1 MPQDQEKN
9 SPATP
14 GKAHERQKEAVEIV
28 RDVYEGT
35 LRMREK
41 GAKYLPRFPKE
52 TTGDYERRRKKAV
65 LYNATR
71 RTVEGLTGMVFRKD
85 PQLSED
91 VPSEIE
97 EHTDNIDLAG
107 RSLDVFARDFFEASL
122 LDGHAHIFVDYQRT
136 DDSEIRTLADE
147 QQMGVRPYW
156 VMLEK
161 QDVLSWRTRSVNG
174 RPVLT
179 QLVWRETIVR
189 PDGEFG
195 EEEVTR
201 YRVYQ
206 RVAAEDEGT
215 GEVRAAVEW
224 QIWEEKE
231 DGEVVPVESGLMDIP
246 VIPLAT
252 GYTNRTGFLESDPPL
267 LDLALENVRHY
278 QARSDRAHVLHFASV
293 PIPFFSGVE
302 MDELKWGPNHAI
314 STENEQ
320 AAAQILEPSGN
331 GLEEGRLELQD
342 IEQRMAA
349 LGLAMLQRDT
359 RAAETAEAR
368 RIEKSETDSSLSAA
382 ARGLEGALEEAL
394 SYHALWMDREDADG
408 GSASVNRDFESQ
420 MLDPQMVTTL
430 SGLVGRGQLSV
441 ETMWDILER
450 GEILPDDFDPD
461 MERDRLMGTAV
472 LDQIA
477 GQAGGGEPVP
487 SGAGENGAGEGG
499 EGGE

>member
-1 MPQDQEKN
+1 MPQDQEKS

-14 GKAHERQKEAVEIV
+14 GKAHERQQKAVEIV

-41 GAKYLPRFPKE
+41 GTKYLPRFPKE
-52 TTGDYERRRKKAV
+52 RKADYERRRKKAV

-91 VPSEIE
+91 MPKEIE
-97 EHTDNIDLAG
+97 GHAENIDLAG
-107 RSLDVFARDFFEASL
+107 RSLDVFARDYFESSL

-147 QQMGVRPYW
+147 QEMGVRPYW

-161 QDVLSWRTRSVNG
+161 QDVISWRTRSVNG

-179 QLVWRETIVR
+179 QLVWQETVVE

-201 YRVYQ
+201 YRVYR
-206 RVAAEDEGT
+206 RVAAEDEET
-215 GEVRAAVEW
+215 GEERAAVEW
-224 QIWEEKE
+224 QIWEEREE
-231 DGEVVPVESGLMDIP
+231 DEVVPVEGGLMDIP

-252 GYTNRTGFLESDPPL
+252 GYTNRTGFMESDPPL

-293 PIPFFSGVE
+293 PIPFFSG
-302 MDELKWGPNHAI
+302 MDLEDVGWGPNHAI
-314 STENEQ
+314 YTENEEAQ
-320 AAAQILEPSGN
+320 AKILEPSGS
-331 GLEEGRLELQD
+331 GLEEGRMELQD

-368 RIEKSETDSSLSAA
+368 RIEKSETDSALSAA
-382 ARGLEGALEEAL
+382 ARGLEGALNEAL

-408 GSASVNRDFESQ
+408 GSVSVNRDFESQ
-420 MLDPQMVTTL
+420 MLKPQMVTTL

-450 GEILPDDFDPD
+450 GEVLPEDFDPD
-461 MERDRLMGTAV
+461 MEQNRLSGATV
-472 LDQIA
+472 LNQIA
-477 GQAGGGEPVP
+477 SQMGGGEPPEPAGV
-487 SGAGENGAGEGG
+487 GENGAGEGG
-499 EGGE
+499 